1 MYFSYILIK
10 YAIFWHVVE
19 NVFGK
24 WNVIGYAVVIYVF
37 TILSGIIFFVLLK
50 FLVFHIRL
58 SKCMR
63 PPSVLI
69 RFTTILFLFLTFK
82 VILKLKKFLTCPHC
96 MQFVPTQRLTILS
109 RVPSNAYIEAHPYLM
124 KEMKRDKHDSIFCKY
139 CQIYIRQRYG
149 DSMYRALKK

>member
-10 YAIFWHVVE
+10 YAIYWHVVE

-63 PPSVLI
+63 SPSVLI

-82 VILKLKKFLTCPHC
+82 VILKLIFFFLN
-96 MQFVPTQRLTILS
+96 VPTLYAVRSNATSYDFIARSQQRLYRS
-109 RVPSNAYIEAHPYLM
+109 PSLPDE
-124 KEMKRDKHDSIFCKY
+124 RDEE
-139 CQIYIRQRYG
+139 R
-149 DSMYRALKK
+149 